1 MKNYFNKYILFAVAG
16 TLALASC
23 EESDLPVDTV
33 TDGITR
39 GAALRT
45 VNLISNELPIGDADA
60 EFSAEFE
67 VQDIEGGTL
76 VDNINI
82 YIAFSDNTVEVGEP
96 DFDVAEALFATLSS
110 ADFTE
115 GPFGLPRTSFSVS
128 FGELLSFTG
137 VSEADLFGGDFFP
150 IRFELVLNDGRTFSS
165 TNSNANNLG
174 GSFYSSP
181 FIYFPTVS
189 CPVEATAFVGDYL
202 IEQTTPFSDGVSNT
216 FSSGSVVEL
225 AVGTTSV
232 TRTFQTEFYPFFCSG
247 TFAAF
252 SFELICGSISVPNQ
266 NNSCNCSDGTDYF
279 TQPDVQETYDIN
291 DDSSFLVTFTDDA
304 QSDCGPP
311 VQTTYL
317 FTKQ

>member
-1 MKNYFNKYILFAVAG
+1 MKKYFNNYYILFAVAG
-16 TLALASC
+16 VLALASC
-23 EESDLPVDTV
+23 EDPELPVDTV

-45 VNLISNELPIGDADA
+45 VNLISSELPIGESDA

-82 YIAFSDNTVEVGEP
+82 YIAFSDNTVEPGAP

-128 FGELLSFTG
+128 FGELLAFTG
-137 VSEADLFGGDFFP
+137 VNEDNLLGGDFFP
-150 IRFELVLNDGRTFSS
+150 IRFELVLSDGRTFSS

-181 FIYFPTVS
+181 FIYFPTVI
-189 CPVEATAFVGDYL
+189 CPVPETAFVGTYTMT
-202 IEQTTPFSDGVSNT
+202 QANDGIFGDVVVQGDVEVT
-216 FSSGSVVEL
+216 ATGSTVRSFDVVL
-225 AVGTTSV
+225 YPQFGGFDDTLSV
-232 TRTFQTEFYPFFCSG
+232 D
-247 TFAAF
+247 
-252 SFELICGSISVPNQ
+252 LICFEVTFPEFDTGLTCVQ
-266 NNSCNCSDGTDYF
+266 GADGIIFEPTDN
-279 TQPDVQETYDIN
+279 PPPYDLA
-291 DDSSFLVTFTDDA
+291 DDSSFSLEFLEEGGACDATATVT
-304 QSDCGPP
+304 
-311 VQTTYL
+311 L
-317 FTKQ
+317 NFTKVE